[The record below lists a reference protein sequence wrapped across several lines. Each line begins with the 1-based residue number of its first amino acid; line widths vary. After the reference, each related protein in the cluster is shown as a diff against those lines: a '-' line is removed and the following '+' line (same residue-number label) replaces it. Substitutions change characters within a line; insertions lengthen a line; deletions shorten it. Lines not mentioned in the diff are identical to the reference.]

1 MKKSFSPLYPYL
13 AWEGEGSKS
22 IDKALKAAER
32 YLKEVESPERR
43 KNLK

>member
-13 AWEGEGSKS
+13 AWDGEGSKS
-22 IDKALKAAER
+22 IDKAAER